1 MTLKFY
7 SWVKAKK
14 KKKKRINS
22 KKYVH
27 PTIHSS
33 VIKNCQDVEAT

>member
-1 MTLKFY
+1 MTQKCY
-7 SWVKAKK
+7 SWVKA